1 VVDHKLGERAGMA
14 AAEGLHTVGNVL
26 EGAYAFAMMGPR
38 AVAKRGLAA
47 SLKQTAGGGGG
58 EPSSSSATSA
68 DLSRSGHTDTDR
80 ADGWMLRDLN
90 ECAPVLPPH
99 SGSAVVE
106 ASQCQQLWAS
116 DEPRPSM
123 EPF

>member
-1 VVDHKLGERAGMA
+1 MDHKLGERAGMA

-47 SLKQTAGGGGG
+47 SLKQTASG
-58 EPSSSSATSA
+58 ETSPMPAEPFDPTESSSP
-68 DLSRSGHTDTDR
+68 R
-80 ADGWMLRDLN
+80 WMLRDLN
-90 ECAPVLPPH
+90 NAPVLQPH
-99 SGSAVVE
+99 DAVME
-106 ASQCQQLWAS
+106 ASEL
-116 DEPRPSM
+116 PRPSV